1 MIKFGPSGNSAS
13 FYAAGY
19 EHTEEAAGYVK
30 EMGLNCFEYSF
41 GRGVRM
47 TEAKARS
54 IGQAFA
60 AQDVEIS
67 VHAPYFINF
76 ANPDDEMAA
85 KSYGYVLDSAKM
97 VRLMGGKRV
106 VFHPAAQGKD
116 SRETAVSRAE
126 DRLKILRDYIY
137 LNELDSL
144 MFCPETMGKLA
155 QIGTPEEIVR
165 FCRIDRVF
173 TPCVD
178 FGHVNA
184 REQGSLKTAA
194 DYKRLLE
201 YMIGE
206 LGYERMKHF
215 HVHFSKIM
223 YGAKGEIKHLTFADE
238 VYGPQF
244 GPLAEVLHELALE
257 PYIVSESDGTQAED
271 AAAMKRMYEAYRG

>member
-137 LNELDSL
+137 LNELDGL

-206 LGYERMKHF
+206 LGYELYF
-215 HVHFSKIM
+215 HAGKAVEMWRRLLAF
-223 YGAKGEIKHLTFADE
+223 DE
-238 VYGPQF
+238 VKPAGLGARDTLRLEMGYPLYGHEMNEDTTPAEAGF
-244 GPLAEVLHELALE
+244 G
-257 PYIVSESDGTQAED
+257 
-271 AAAMKRMYEAYRG
+271 AMLKLVCTKNY

>member
-137 LNELDSL
+137 LNELDDL